1 MMPGHSDRALRWQVL
16 GRDVRPATLFLSL
29 NIEET

>member
-1 MMPGHSDRALRWQVL
+1 MSTHLSPQALPRQAF

-29 NIEET
+29 NIEEA